1 MGWKTFLSYSP
12 ESNEE
17 GYVQRS
23 MLDSLF
29 PELEE
34 ILEQGWLREISEEF
48 AAENE
53 DPVSILR
60 DIRPEGSLFRLTTDG
75 YLFDLRHFASLFAN
89 VSTALSGF
97 QDFEKANV
105 ELAKSI
111 TVQAAGVAPK
121 KAPPQKKRPTTPDIK
136 SAAVLEDA
144 IEEFAPQYGMSPG
157 SLRSMVHTARGR
169 IHSRFTAIYAQRY
182 N

>member
-1 MGWKTFLSYSP
+1 LENLLELLP
-12 ESNEE
+12 ESSEE

-34 ILEQGWLREISEEF
+34 ILEQGWLRKISEEF

-60 DIRPEGSLFRLTTDG
+60 DIHPEGSLFRLTADG

-89 VSTALSGF
+89 FSTTVSGF
-97 QDFEKANV
+97 QDFEKANI
-105 ELAKSI
+105 EL
-111 TVQAAGVAPK
+111 P
-121 KAPPQKKRPTTPDIK
+121 
-136 SAAVLEDA
+136 
-144 IEEFAPQYGMSPG
+144 
-157 SLRSMVHTARGR
+157 
-169 IHSRFTAIYAQRY
+169 SR
-182 N
+182 